1 MNNTPNNLSTF
12 RILFL
17 IKGILT
23 LCFSL
28 VFLIYAGIGAAFSK
42 IPELTNNAESMP
54 FNFSD
59 IFLYIGGVGFVI
71 TVVLGILTIIAANY
85 IEKQKNYTF
94 IFVLALVNAIT
105 GVLGILLAIFTLI
118 EISKPEVKAL
128 FEKR

>member
-42 IPELTNNAESMP
+42 IPELTNNADSMP
-54 FNFSD
+54 FNPGN
-59 IFLYIGGVGFVI
+59 IFLYIGIAGFVI
-71 TVVLGILTIIAANY
+71 TVVLGTLTIIAANY
-85 IEKQKNYTF
+85 IDKQKNYTF

-118 EISKPEVKAL
+118 EITKPEVKAL
-128 FEKR
+128 LGKK